1 MHREGQAATADELQA
16 HVAARLAKY
25 KVPSHIEVQND
36 PLPRLASGKFDI
48 SALKTR
54 AAAALR
60 RHAGN

>member
-1 MHREGQAATADELQA
+1 
-16 HVAARLAKY
+16 VAARLAKY